1 MADIGE
7 MLREARMRAGID
19 ISEVEAATKIR
30 AKYLRALEN
39 EEWGL
44 LPGNAYV
51 KGFLRTYAE
60 ALGLDPKLVV
70 EEYKL
75 HHERLS
81 EMEMQPIVATPS
93 AGERAARAGMAVP
106 RGWLIAGVA
115 IALVVVL
122 ELRRRAMTRWVVV
135 VLGILG
141 LTSRNNS
148 SSSKSHP
155 TATGPTGPTGTPVV
169 RHPAARFQIIATNP
183 VYVCLISAQGHK
195 LIGGRTLASGER
207 TRVYRSRRFYVLLG
221 NGSARV
227 KINGR
232 ASDLPPSANPIS
244 FAVGPKGRRPLAA
257 NRTPNCG

>member
-115 IALVVVL
+115 IAL
-122 ELRRRAMTRWVVV
+122 VV

>member
-19 ISEVEAATKIR
+19 VSEVEAVTKIR

-81 EMEMQPIVATPS
+81 EMEMQPIVAAPS
-93 AGERAARAGMAVP
+93 VGERAARAGMAVP
-106 RGWLIAGVA
+106 RAWLIGGVA
-115 IALVVVL
+115 VAL
-122 ELRRRAMTRWVVV
+122 VV

-141 LTSRNNS
+141 LTSRDS
-148 SSSKSHP
+148 SSPSRSQH
-155 TATGPTGPTGTPVV
+155 GTPTTPASTAGTPAVV
-169 RHPAARFQIIATNP
+169 RHPAVRLQIIAINP
-183 VYVCLISAQGHK
+183 VYVCLTSAQGRK
-195 LIGGRTLASGER
+195 LIAGQTLVPGQR
-207 TRVYRSRRFYVLLG
+207 TRVFRSRRFYVLLG

-227 KINGR
+227 KIDGR
-232 ASDLPPSANPIS
+232 VSSLPASVNPIS
-244 FAVGPKGRRPLAA
+244 FAVTPRGRRPLAA